1 MKKYF
6 SKDDIG
12 VIVKLLINQIGIAI
26 IAFTVSTA
34 AEFIGGDI
42 GLLIACIFSILFYL
56 VLLYFSVWEA
66 GAKDR
71 IKADLN
77 RIQYLPVKGMVLS
90 LMANIPNLIIAF
102 LILISNSVEG
112 AETLEFISRFI
123 ASILESMY
131 NIVVIY
137 MNTVPLSFFLI
148 IIPAVVVCFVGYI
161 LGYKNIR
168 ISSLLGIKT
177 KTVSAI
183 EAHNKTLEKYHAGD
197 GSDSIENENE
207 EGTDDSGQKM
217 D

>member
-12 VIVKLLINQIGIAI
+12 IIVKLLVNQIGIAI
-26 IAFTVSTA
+26 FAFTVSTA

-42 GLLIACIFSILFYL
+42 GMLIACIFSILFYL
-56 VLLYFSVWEA
+56 VLLFFSIWEA

-77 RIQYLPVKGMVLS
+77 RIQYLPVKGMILS
-90 LMANIPNLIIAF
+90 FMANIPNLIIAV

-112 AETLEFISRFI
+112 ADSLEFVSRFI

-148 IIPAVVVCFVGYI
+148 IIPAVIVCLVGYI
-161 LGYKNIR
+161 LGFKNIR

-197 GSDSIENENE
+197 IADSKEDDS
-207 EGTDDSGQKM
+207 EGETDDSTPKM